1 MNKLIVLLLVPFL
14 MFPQEHK
21 FESQVL
27 VEDFIKAYNNEDY
40 QSVFELFSTEMK
52 IALPKKI

>member
-1 MNKLIVLLLVPFL
+1 

-27 VEDFIKAYNNEDY
+27 VDDFIKAYNNEDY
-40 QSVFELFSTEMK
+40 QSVYELFSAEMK
-52 IALPKKI
+52 IALPKNLKKFLKI